1 MLELLAAVC
10 LVRGGHD
17 IILSAFDNFKEVME
31 PPPNMYLLGA
41 LLLVGVPLLGQLEML
56 GRYLG
61 GGFLI

>member
-41 LLLVGVPLLGQLEML
+41 LLLVGVPLLGAARDA
-56 GRYLG
+56 G
-61 GGFLI
+61 